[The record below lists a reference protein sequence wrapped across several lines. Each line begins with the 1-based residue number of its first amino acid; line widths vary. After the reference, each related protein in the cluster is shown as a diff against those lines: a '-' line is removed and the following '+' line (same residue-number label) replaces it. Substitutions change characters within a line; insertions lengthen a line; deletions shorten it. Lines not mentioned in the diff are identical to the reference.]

1 MKKIVAIILAAGSG
15 TRCNTEIPKQY
26 VSVAGRPV
34 VMWSID
40 AFRSAVKDVETIM
53 VINPETEALWHDLC
67 REHGFLSPKLV
78 YGGATRWESVK
89 NAITSIADCEDVTVL
104 IHDGA
109 RPAVDAETISNVIRM
124 AEVHDGAIPTVA
136 VTDSLRMTKAD
147 GSSVAVDRSLY
158 HAVQTP
164 QGFPLDKLAKAYDLP
179 YRSDFTDDASV
190 MEAAGFSDLV
200 LVDGSRNN
208 IKLTYAAD
216 LVTLEH
222 VLKK

>member
-1 MKKIVAIILAAGSG
+1 M
-15 TRCNTEIPKQY
+15 
-26 VSVAGRPV
+26 
-34 VMWSID
+34 
-40 AFRSAVKDVETIM
+40 
-53 VINPETEALWHDLC
+53 
-67 REHGFLSPKLV
+67 
-78 YGGATRWESVK
+78 
-89 NAITSIADCEDVTVL
+89 
-104 IHDGA
+104 
-109 RPAVDAETISNVIRM
+109 
-124 AEVHDGAIPTVA
+124 
-136 VTDSLRMTKAD
+136 
-147 GSSVAVDRSLY
+147 AVDRSFY